1 MEPSH
6 PIDPCQELRDSV
18 LARKLKQN
26 ARRAK
31 AGKPPMW
38 PGLEKPK
45 KKRASLRS
53 RAGKLPAPE
62 SGDEEDTAL
71 SFDEW
76 KACGWAVKKGEKSQ
90 LQDIHGMPQFTRS
103 QVRRYN
109 PAWERFR
116 QQNS

>member
-6 PIDPCQELRDSV
+6 PTDPLQQLRDDV
-18 LARKLKQN
+18 LERKRKQN

-31 AGKPPMW
+31 AGKKPMH
-38 PGLEKPK
+38 PGLDKPK
-45 KKRASLRS
+45 KKRASR

-76 KACGWAVKKGEKSQ
+76 KACGYTVKKGEKSQ
-90 LQDIHGMPQFTRS
+90 LQDIHGVPQFLRS
-103 QVRRYN
+103 QIHRIN
-109 PAWERFR
+109 PAWEKYR
-116 QQNS
+116 QRS